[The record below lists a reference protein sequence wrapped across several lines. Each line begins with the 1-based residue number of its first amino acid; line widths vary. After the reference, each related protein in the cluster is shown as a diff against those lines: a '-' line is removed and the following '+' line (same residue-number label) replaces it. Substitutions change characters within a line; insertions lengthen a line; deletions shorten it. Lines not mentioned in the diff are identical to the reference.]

1 MALSELAALDEV
13 YEVLRPLD
21 AAARRRALQW
31 LADAL
36 GTAVPLASAPAG
48 AGSVATQTRVGVES
62 KPTPKPRGGG
72 RAKEGAPRRR
82 AATAAAPVR
91 VPAARRSR
99 AGRPVA
105 AEPVRAGAR
114 AYRRM
119 PPAEKVMA
127 AYRRVGSVSGLAE
140 HFDVPRHTVQG
151 WARQLR
157 SQGYTIGRAR

>member
-31 LADAL
+31 LSDAL
-36 GTAVPLASAPAG
+36 GAEVPLASAPTQ
-48 AGSVATQTRVGVES
+48 AGSVATPSTVDVEP
-62 KPTPKPRGGG
+62 KPTRRPRGGR
-72 RAKEGAPRRR
+72 RATEGAPRRR
-82 AATAAAPVR
+82 AATAAAPV
-91 VPAARRSR
+91 AATVSRRSR

-105 AEPVRAGAR
+105 AEPARAGVR

-157 SQGYTIGRAR
+157 SQGYTIGRTR